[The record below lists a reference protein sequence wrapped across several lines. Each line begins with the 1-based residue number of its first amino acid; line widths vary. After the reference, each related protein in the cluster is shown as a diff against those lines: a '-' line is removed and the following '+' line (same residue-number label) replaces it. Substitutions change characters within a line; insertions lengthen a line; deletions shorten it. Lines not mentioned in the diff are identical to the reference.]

1 MSENRSQILKHCIKW
16 HFLGV
21 ETRICKVEKV
31 MGIRKFHK
39 DSIKFSMKIGI
50 NPEIIPEGYNFLGV
64 CLGDSGIMCL
74 DIEGTP
80 GSLDDFYRILEEK
93 SLKISD
99 FFVESTMNG
108 GIHIYFRI
116 PDGIKKRNL
125 YARTHKR
132 IDFDVLFRGKSF
144 SVPSRYGDK
153 SYSFINKSLY
163 DLNSIMDIPEFP
175 QELYFLIQ
183 KGDK

>member
-1 MSENRSQILKHCIKW
+1 
-16 HFLGV
+16 
-21 ETRICKVEKV
+21 

-39 DSIKFSMKIGI
+39 DSIKFSTKIGV
-50 NPEIIPEGYNFLGV
+50 IPEGYNFLGV